1 MHGGLNPDDLKEY
14 YNKQHERAMQAPIEN
29 IEQRARKA
37 GM

>member
-1 MHGGLNPDDLKEY
+1 MHGGLNQEQLDKY
-14 YNKQHERAMQAPIEN
+14 YNKQHERAMNAPIEN